1 MSKIDKIFYEWD
13 NEFFD
18 LEYEL
23 GADISILRK
32 NKNLREVINKE
43 TREIEFEGFNGIP
56 NKILMKDNKIVSI
69 WLSGRLE
76 LPNNDYLFEL
86 PMEDLLPKLDKKL
99 KSLKSKI
106 LDIKDLKDYNE
117 SDVLY
122 LIFRDG
128 FIALIGILKRKNKD
142 I

>member
-13 NEFFD
+13 NQFFD

-32 NKNLREVINKE
+32 NKNLREVINE
-43 TREIEFEGFNGIP
+43 EIGEVEFEGFNGIP
-56 NKILMKDNKIVSI
+56 NKIFLKNNKIVSI

-76 LPNNDYLFEL
+76 LPNNDSLFEL

-99 KSLKSKI
+99 KSLNKKI
-106 LDIKDLKDYNE
+106 LNVKDLKNHNE

-122 LIFRDG
+122 LIFRGG
-128 FIALIGILKRKNKD
+128 FITLIGILKRKNN
-142 I
+142 

>member
-13 NEFFD
+13 NQFFN

-32 NKNLREVINKE
+32 NENLREVLNEE
-43 TREIEFEGFNGIP
+43 TGEIEFEGLNGIP
-56 NKILMKDNKIVSI
+56 NKISLRNNKIVSI

-76 LPNNDYLFEL
+76 LPNNDSLFEL

-99 KSLKSKI
+99 KPLKTKI
-106 LDIKDLKDYNE
+106 RNIENLKNYYE

-122 LIFRDG
+122 FVFRGG
-128 FIALIGILKRKNKD
+128 FITLIGILKRKK
-142 I
+142 

>member
-13 NEFFD
+13 NQFFN

-32 NKNLREVINKE
+32 NENLREILNEE
-43 TREIEFEGFNGIP
+43 TGEIEFESLNGNP
-56 NKILMKDNKIVSI
+56 SKISLRNNKIVSI

-76 LPNNDYLFEL
+76 LPNNNSLFEL

-99 KSLKSKI
+99 KPLNTKIGNVKNLKN
-106 LDIKDLKDYNE
+106 YNE

-122 LIFRDG
+122 LIFRGG
-128 FIALIGILKRKNKD
+128 FITLIGILKRKNK
-142 I
+142 

>member
-13 NEFFD
+13 NQFFN

-32 NKNLREVINKE
+32 NENLREVLNEE
-43 TREIEFEGFNGIP
+43 TGEIEFEGLNGIP
-56 NKILMKDNKIVSI
+56 NKISLRNNKIVSI

-76 LPNNDYLFEL
+76 LPNNHSLFEL
-86 PMEDLLPKLDKKL
+86 PMEELLPKLDKKL
-99 KSLKSKI
+99 KPLKTKI
-106 LDIKDLKDYNE
+106 GNVEDLKKYDE

-122 LIFRDG
+122 LIFRGG
-128 FIALIGILKRKNKD
+128 FITLIGILKRKNK
-142 I
+142 